1 MRYFLLVLLSSLALA
16 FTASREAS
24 SQFLRKSDESDGRDD
39 LETECIEHQCNR
51 EELEEVYDFET
62 GLFKEPARD
71 HGYEYELALKCW
83 ERFNDNCND
92 RQLLRDCLRRA
103 DVLPVEIITGAVNK
117 PTSLPPHQTT
127 DYDPQMYDDDHDDLY
142 DRK

>member
-1 MRYFLLVLLSSLALA
+1 MGTSKMRYLLLLVSLASA
-16 FTASREAS
+16 FTTSREAS
-24 SQFLRKSDESDGRDD
+24 SQFLRKSDDDGRDD
-39 LETECIEHQCNR
+39 LETECIERQCNR

-62 GLFKEPARD
+62 GLFKEPAHD

-83 ERFNDNCND
+83 ERFNDDCND

-117 PTSLPPHQTT
+117 PTSLPPHQ
-127 DYDPQMYDDDHDDLY
+127 
-142 DRK
+142 